1 MANNWFAF
9 KQFKVVQERAAM
21 KVGTDGVLL
30 GVLVPDGDYR
40 QILDVGTG
48 TGLVALM
55 MAQRFD
61 NAAIDAVE
69 IDPDAGEEA
78 CFNFQQ
84 SPWSNRLNLIH
95 ADVRAFSTLIRYD
108 LIVSNPPYFVDS
120 LKNDCHKRK
129 TARHTDSLTTAELL
143 ELVARVLSPA
153 GRFVVILPHLQLQD
167 AVIAAAHH
175 GLRPLKTILVKP
187 RADKP
192 YKRVI
197 IIFTFSDQGD
207 EILEELTIENTE
219 RHQYTPEFLSLTKPF
234 YLEK

>member
-30 GVLVPDGDYR
+30 GVCVPDGDYR

-55 MAQRFD
+55 MAQRFA
-61 NAAIDAVE
+61 NSVIDAVE
-69 IDPDAGEEA
+69 IDHDAGEEA
-78 CFNFQQ
+78 HFNFQQ
-84 SPWSNRLNLIH
+84 SPWSSRLSLIH
-95 ADVRAFSTLIRYD
+95 ADVRSFSTANRYD

-129 TARHTDSLTTAELL
+129 MARHTDSLTTMELL
-143 ELVARVLSPA
+143 ELVARILSPT
-153 GRFVVILPHLQLQD
+153 GSFVVILPHLQHQD
-167 AVIAAAHH
+167 AVNAAAHQ
-175 GLRPLKTILVKP
+175 GLRPWKTILVKP

-207 EILEELTIENTE
+207 GVFEELMIENTD
-219 RHQYTPEFLSLTKPF
+219 RHQYTTEFLSLTKPF